1 MRLPAFAC
9 AVGAAL
15 VLAAVVSLGS
25 AGEAPSGTIMREP
38 SGPALTAAERWSL
51 DLIRLPAAWDVTT
64 GATPGPLI
72 AVVDTGV
79 HATSDLA
86 GRVES
91 ESLVGGTPGSDPVG
105 HGTEVT
111 GIVAASGADGTGL
124 AGVCWSCRILSLQVS
139 TDGHVSADDIA
150 KAVDRAVARGASVIN
165 LSLGADLHTN
175 AERDAIKRAV
185 AAGVVV
191 VASAGNDGSLLPK
204 FPAAYAGVL
213 AVGAAG
219 PDGKV
224 ADFSNR
230 GSWVGVLAPA
240 CGAALDVNGA
250 VDDEF
255 CGTSAAAPFVSGL
268 AGLLK
273 SVAPNA
279 RGQDIIAAIQTSA
292 RKREGSAH
300 GLVSAPAAL
309 AAIKQIK
316 PGSTGTTKGAL
327 LHIVKRPL
335 ISGVGAI
342 GARLTT
348 STGVF
353 SGNLT
358 GIQIRWQRCSLAG
371 TSCKTVSRGSAY
383 LVVRADRG
391 KTLRVVAR
399 ATGEDGIPVDALSR
413 LLRVRR

>member
-9 AVGAAL
+9 ALGALLALAVAVPVG
-15 VLAAVVSLGS
+15 SG
-25 AGEAPSGTIMREP
+25 APARTGTILLEP
-38 SGPALTAAERWSL
+38 SGPPLTAKQRWPL

-64 GATPGPLI
+64 GGSPGPLI

-79 HATSDLA
+79 EVTSDLT

-91 ESLVGGTPGSDPVG
+91 VSVVGGEPGTDLFG
-105 HGTEVT
+105 HGTEVA

-139 TDGHVSADDIA
+139 LDGDVSADDIA
-150 KAVDRAVARGASVIN
+150 KAIDVAIARGASVIN

-185 AAGVVV
+185 AAGIVV

-224 ADFSNR
+224 AAFSNR

-240 CGAALDVNGA
+240 CGAAIDINGA
-250 VDDEF
+250 IDDEF

-279 RGQDIIAAIQTSA
+279 RGQDIIAAIQSSA
-292 RKREGSAH
+292 RAREGSAH
-300 GLVSAPAAL
+300 GLVSAPAAI
-309 AAIKQIK
+309 AAIKRIK
-316 PGSTGTTKGAL
+316 PGSTSNTKGAL
-327 LHIVKRPL
+327 LHVVKRPL
-335 ISGVGAI
+335 ISGVGAV

-358 GIQIRWQRCSLAG
+358 GIQIRWQRCPRIGVA
-371 TSCKTVSRGSAY
+371 CKTVSSGSAY

-391 KTLRVVAR
+391 KRLRVLSR
-399 ATGEDGIPVDALSR
+399 ATGEDGIPVNAFSR
-413 LLRVRR
+413 FLPVRG

>member
-1 MRLPAFAC
+1 MRLPALTWF
-9 AVGAAL
+9 
-15 VLAAVVSLGS
+15 LATAVVLVAAASS
-25 AGEAPSGTIMREP
+25 SPTA
-38 SGPALTAAERWSL
+38 PALTATVMRDPAPAMMADQRWPL
-51 DLIRLPAAWDVTT
+51 DLIKLPAAWDVTT

-79 HATSDLA
+79 SVTPDLA

-91 ESLVGGTPGSDPVG
+91 ESMVGGTAGSDPHG
-105 HGTEVT
+105 HGTEVA
-111 GIVAASGADGTGL
+111 GIAAASGADGSGV
-124 AGVCWSCRILSLQVS
+124 AGVCWTCRILSLQVS
-139 TDGHVSADDIA
+139 TDGRVSADDIA

-175 AERDAIKRAV
+175 SERDAIKRAV

-191 VASAGNDGSLLPK
+191 VAAAGNDGSLLPK

-219 PDGKV
+219 KDGKV

-230 GSWVGVLAPA
+230 GPWVGVLAPA
-240 CGAALDVNGA
+240 CGTAIDTRGY

-273 SVAPNA
+273 SVAPTA
-279 RGQDIIAAIQTSA
+279 RGQDIIAAIQASA
-292 RKREGSAH
+292 RQREGSAH
-300 GLVSAPAAL
+300 GLVDAPAAL
-309 AAIKQIK
+309 AAIKKIK
-316 PGSTGTTKGAL
+316 PGSTASTKGAL
-327 LHIVKRPL
+327 LQIVKRPL
-335 ISGVGAI
+335 ISGVGAV

-353 SGNLT
+353 TGNLT
-358 GIQIRWQRCSLAG
+358 GIQIRWERCSLTGKA
-371 TSCKTVSRGSAY
+371 CRTVSHGSAY
-383 LVVRADRG
+383 LVIRADRG

-399 ATGEDGIPVDALSR
+399 ATGEDGIAVDALSG

>member
-1 MRLPAFAC
+1 
-9 AVGAAL
+9 
-15 VLAAVVSLGS
+15 
-25 AGEAPSGTIMREP
+25 MREP
-38 SGPALTAAERWSL
+38 SGPPLTADQRWPI
-51 DLIRLPAAWDVTT
+51 DLIGLPAAWDVTT
-64 GATPGPLI
+64 GGTPGPLI

-79 HATSDLA
+79 RVTSDLT

-91 ESLVGGTPGSDPVG
+91 ESVVGGAPGTDPHG
-105 HGTEVT
+105 HGTEVA
-111 GIVAASGADGTGL
+111 GIIAASGADGTGV
-124 AGVCWSCRILSLQVS
+124 AGVCWTCRILSLQVS
-139 TDGHVSADDIA
+139 TDGAVSADDIA
-150 KAVDRAVARGASVIN
+150 KAVDRAVARGASIIN

-175 AERDAIKRAV
+175 SERDAIKRAV

-240 CGAALDVNGA
+240 CGAAIDIGGR

-273 SVAPNA
+273 SVAPTA
-279 RGQDIIAAIQTSA
+279 RGQDIIAAIQASG
-292 RKREGSAH
+292 RRREGSAH

-309 AAIKQIK
+309 AAIAKIK
-316 PGSTGTTKGAL
+316 PGSTASTKGAL
-327 LHIVKRPL
+327 LQIVKRPL
-335 ISGVGAI
+335 ISGAGAV
-342 GARLTT
+342 GARLTA

-371 TSCKTVSRGSAY
+371 KACRTVSRGSAY
-383 LVVRADRG
+383 LVARADRG

-413 LLRVRR
+413 LLRIRR